1 VVDEN
6 MVVLGGNMR
15 LLALQKMGAS
25 DCQIRMVSGL
35 TPEQKREFV
44 IKDNSNFGRYDF
56 DSLANE
62 WSDLPL
68 ADWGVDLPDDWT
80 GADKGEPADA
90 EPQIDKAAELNKVWK
105 VKSGDLWQI
114 GEHRL
119 LCGDSTKKEDVGRV
133 MGEEKADMVFTDP
146 PYGMFLSTA
155 MSERQTVKGNWKSHP
170 KKYEKVIGDNDDF
183 KPELINTIFDNFNG
197 CKEIFIFGADYFAEL
212 IPKRNEGSWVVWDK
226 RAGVETME
234 WSTSEFELIW
244 SKQRHH
250 RKIARI
256 TWSGILGTE
265 QEPDHSKGR
274 QHPTQKPTKLA
285 AWFLEQWSKE
295 NETVI
300 DLYAGAGFTMVACQ
314 NLNRKCYGIE
324 ISENYCA
331 VILQRMK
338 DAFPG
343 IEIRRENA

>member
-1 VVDEN
+1 
-6 MVVLGGNMR
+6 
-15 LLALQKMGAS
+15 
-25 DCQIRMVSGL
+25 MVSGL

-68 ADWGVDLPDDWT
+68 ADWGVDLPEDWL
-80 GADKGEPADA
+80 KVEEPPKDA